1 MAPPLDPKDLVQ
13 LIIWLAQ
20 QRGEQLT
27 TLRLVKFLYLT
38 DLYWAREHEGLTLTG
53 WPWAFVHFG
62 PFAGEALDTI
72 EQASGAGLVR
82 ARPYR
87 SKYTDD
93 DYQLYAVEGDR
104 AAGLADRLPIAVVG
118 PLQDTIRRW
127 AADTPAL
134 LDYVYFHTE
143 PMTDARPGERL
154 DFTKA
159 VKTEDS
165 RPIRMAQL
173 SGHKIKKAKE
183 AARALAD
190 RYRKSVEATRA
201 QDAAVYDDDFVNALR
216 AMGDTEPTRTEP
228 VKGTARLNPS

>member
-1 MAPPLDPKDLVQ
+1 MAPPLDPTDLVQ
-13 LIIWLAQ
+13 LIVWLAQ

-27 TLRLVKFLYLT
+27 TLRLVKFLYLA
-38 DLYWAREHEGLTLTG
+38 DLFWAREHEGRTLTG

-62 PFAGEALDTI
+62 PFAREALDTI
-72 EQASGAGLVR
+72 EHASRAGLVG

-93 DYQLYAVEGDR
+93 DYNLYVVEDDR
-104 AAGLADRLPIAVVG
+104 AAGLADRLPVAVVG

-127 AADTPAL
+127 ADDTPAL

-143 PMTDARPGERL
+143 PMTDARPGELL

-159 VKTEDS
+159 LKTEDL
-165 RPIRMAQL
+165 RPIRMTQL
-173 SGHKIKKAKE
+173 SGHQIKKAKE
-183 AARALAD
+183 AARALAE

-228 VKGTARLNPS
+228 VKGSARLNPS